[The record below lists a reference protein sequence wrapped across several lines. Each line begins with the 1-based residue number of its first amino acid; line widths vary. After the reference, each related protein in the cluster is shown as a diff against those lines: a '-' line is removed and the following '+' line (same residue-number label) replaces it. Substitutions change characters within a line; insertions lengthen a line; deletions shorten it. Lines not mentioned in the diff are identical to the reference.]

1 MMNPPPCPPFI
12 FGASN
17 YSIAVEAI
25 EKREASQKSDLH
37 VDRCCANCSVKRK
50 HPACIVDE
58 YRLSEEDQKKYCCFV
73 WQPDQMDKTI
83 EMVQRLANS
92 VEGLS
97 NALAD
102 HMANM
107 DREFGQMWNYILSR
121 K

>member
-17 YSIAVEAI
+17 YNVSAETKEAPQGI
-25 EKREASQKSDLH
+25 QQYS
-37 VDRCCANCSVKRK
+37 DRCCANCGVKQK

-83 EMVQRLANS
+83 EMVQKLANS
-92 VEGLS
+92 VESLS